1 MSKVL
6 EFNAKNVKS
15 FTTWLKKFAL
25 VNNSVLLEVDKNNR
39 EFIAKIHNDERS
51 VVKFSRIS
59 FEDAGLGV
67 ITKDPIPQR
76 IKVGIY
82 HIPRLIKSIDQF
94 SSGEF
99 TIGFKY
105 DELIGENSELVGI
118 GILLKN
124 SSLKM
129 IVDCTSLH
137 IFKYLSDDQFLNKI
151 AKVIPLVTFDL
162 TGSMIEKI
170 NSLSDLDNEYKF
182 VDFRIK
188 SQKVVV
194 RGKSFENILSD
205 CDNLVDAGISIYK
218 NQFDKVD
225 VENYSVDLSE
235 DRIIYKSK
243 DSDTIT
249 VTSMVEKDEKY
260 DETTTDF

>member
-1 MSKVL
+1 MPKVL
-6 EFNAKNVKS
+6 EFNAKNVRP
-15 FTTWLKKFAL
+15 FTSWLKKFAS
-25 VNNSVLLEVDKNNR
+25 VHNSVLLEVDKDNR
-39 EFIAKIHNDERS
+39 EFVAKIHNDERS

-59 FEDAGLGV
+59 FENAELEL
-67 ITKDPIPQR
+67 ITKDSINQR

-82 HIPRLIKSIDQF
+82 HIPRLIKSLEQF
-94 SSGEF
+94 SAGEF

-105 DELIGENSELVGI
+105 DELIGENAGLVGLD
-118 GILLKN
+118 ILLKN
-124 SSLKM
+124 PSLKM
-129 IVDCTSLH
+129 IVSCTSLH
-137 IFKYLSDDQFLNKI
+137 IFKYLSDEQFLTKI
-151 AKVIPLVTFDL
+151 AKVTPLVTFDL

-170 NSLSDLDNEYKF
+170 NSLSDLDSEYKF

-188 SQKVVV
+188 SGKVVV
-194 RGKSFENILSD
+194 RGRSFEHLLSE
-205 CDNLVDAGISIYK
+205 CDKPDAGISIYK

-225 VENYSVDLSE
+225 VENYSVDFSA
-235 DRIIYKSK
+235 DRLVYKSK